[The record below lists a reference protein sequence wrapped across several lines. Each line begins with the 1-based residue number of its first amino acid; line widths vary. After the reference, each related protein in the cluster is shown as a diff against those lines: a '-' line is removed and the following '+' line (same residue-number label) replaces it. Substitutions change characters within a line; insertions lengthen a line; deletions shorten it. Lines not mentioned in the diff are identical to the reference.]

1 MKWNYHWRA
10 SPAVEELERN
20 IDELR
25 TTVIRLRREIKNKQ
39 GYVGRLKFLVR
50 QRSDT
55 IDLRGKLEQSQAQ
68 IGSSAK
74 KPIISPSWS
83 GCRETAMHITVR
95 GSRMGPSI
103 RDMPKDGAWGPSN
116 S

>member
-25 TTVIRLRREIKNKQ
+25 TTVIRLRGEVKNKQ
-39 GYVGRLKFLVR
+39 GYVGRLKILVR

-55 IDLRGKLEQSQAQ
+55 IDDLRGKLEQSQAQ
-68 IGSSAK
+68 IRQLNA
-74 KPIISPSWS
+74 
-83 GCRETAMHITVR
+83 EADHLAELVR
-95 GSRMGPSI
+95 MS
-103 RDMPKDGAWGPSN
+103 
-116 S
+116 